1 MKVAIVG
8 AGLAGRLLAW
18 RLLEHCR
25 DAQQA
30 LSITLCDRQ
39 QRDHIGT
46 GLVAAAMVAPF
57 TEAVTTEAETRNI
70 GVQSWALWQQWLPQ
84 LERAT
89 DQAVH
94 FNQRGTLVVSHP
106 ADRADWQRFE
116 RKALADTPPEHWQ
129 RWDQQQ
135 LQQQE
140 PELVQRFGEALYF
153 PQEGTL
159 DNVALYAA
167 LETRLLNDPALSW
180 HEGFDCGDLPAGG
193 AATQGYLAALDD
205 QFDYIFD
212 CRGNEAR
219 ADLQALRSVRGEVL
233 RVYAPEVRLSRAVR
247 LMHPRYPLYIAPHP
261 GQQYVI
267 GATQIESDAQ
277 HPVTVR
283 SALELL
289 SALYSLHGGFAE
301 AQIQSFRVGL
311 RPAFADNQPRI
322 VRENQ
327 LIRINGLF
335 RHGYLFAPALIN
347 GLINE
352 VSEAL

>member
-1 MKVAIVG
+1 MNIAIIG

-18 RLLEHCR
+18 RLLEHYH
-25 DAQQA
+25 AKHQP
-30 LSITLCDRQ
+30 LTITLCDRQ

-57 TEAVTTEAETRNI
+57 TEAVTTEANTRVL
-70 GVQSWALWQQWLPQ
+70 GTASWSLWQQWLPE

-89 DQAVH
+89 NQTID
-94 FNQRGTLVVSHP
+94 FNQRGTLVVAHA

-116 RKALADTPPEHWQ
+116 RKVVTETPAEHWQ

-135 LQQQE
+135 LRQQE
-140 PELVQRFGEALYF
+140 SELAQVFREALYF
-153 PQEGTL
+153 PQEGAI

-167 LETRLLNDPALSW
+167 LEARLLHDPAIRW
-180 HEGFDCGDLPAGG
+180 HEGLDCGDLATHSP
-193 AATQGYLAALDD
+193 ATQGYLAALNT
-205 QFDYIFD
+205 QFDIIFD
-212 CRGNEAR
+212 CRGHEAR
-219 ADLQALRSVRGEVL
+219 TDLETLRAVRGEVL
-233 RVYAPEVRLSRAVR
+233 RVYAPEVHLSRAVR

-289 SALYSLHGGFAE
+289 SALYSLHAGFAE

-311 RPAFADNQPRI
+311 RPAFTDNQPRI
-322 VRENQ
+322 LRENQ

-335 RHGYLFAPALIN
+335 RHGYLFAPALMSEV
-347 GLINE
+347 INE
-352 VSEAL
+352 VIEAL